1 MIWKA
6 ALGEFILPTY
16 ELTLKPHLIFKTFF
30 VVVVK
35 FNTVITNYF
44 YFSFKAKL

>member
-6 ALGEFILPTY
+6 ALGEFISPTY

-30 VVVVK
+30 VVVK